1 LELYDLFPWFGAF
14 LLGAVIGSFLNVL
27 ILRLPQGQSVVYPSS
42 HCPRCKQPLKWWHNI
57 PILSWLLLR
66 GRCFYCKEPI
76 SIQYPLIELATGL
89 LFLLVIAKEGPTIK
103 GLLIALVF
111 TLLLALS
118 LIDLRFK
125 AVPDSLNLLALTLA
139 ILAQEDWLRALH
151 DALVLAGA
159 FALLRFYVS
168 YYVSKKEALMIERQI
183 RRAPWLADYYPK
195 FPMVEAMGEG
205 DIMVAGTMGAILG
218 IKLSIVAIFLAALLA
233 LPASLLQRLL
243 KEDRELPFIPFLL
256 AGFLLAYLF
265 GQQILA
271 AIGLQ

>member
-1 LELYDLFPWFGAF
+1 MELYDLFPWFGAF